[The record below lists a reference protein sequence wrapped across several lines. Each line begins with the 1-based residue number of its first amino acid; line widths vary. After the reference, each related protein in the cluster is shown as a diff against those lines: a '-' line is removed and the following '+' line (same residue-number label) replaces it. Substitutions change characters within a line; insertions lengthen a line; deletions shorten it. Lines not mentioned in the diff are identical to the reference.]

1 MTRTVL
7 ITGASAG
14 IGYATALAFAQNG
27 DVVGALARRADRLT
41 GLVDA
46 AKGLP
51 GRIVPL
57 VGDVLIPTDLT
68 AAVDRLVSET
78 GQLDVLVANAGLG
91 QRGAVV
97 EAAWDDLVI
106 VLRTNIDGVYHSV
119 RAAVPA
125 LRKAKGAQIVII
137 SSVVA
142 EVTTPYATTY
152 AASKSFVSAL
162 ARGLRMELADD
173 HIWVT
178 DLLVGQTDTEFAQK
192 RRGKPGKLSG
202 VPTMSADQVA
212 AAILRVTRQRRRRA
226 AIRPFD
232 SLLMMI
238 SNVLPS
244 VMDRIVMRMYRH

>member
-1 MTRTVL
+1 
-7 ITGASAG
+7 
-14 IGYATALAFAQNG
+14 
-27 DVVGALARRADRLT
+27 
-41 GLVDA
+41 
-46 AKGLP
+46 
-51 GRIVPL
+51 L